1 VNLNNGL
8 GHHEVHVTRGRG
20 NALRR
25 SRTSK
30 CINRSRVT
38 GLSIKKLALHRPDL
52 HLAGIGQNQGANGQ
66 DGQSEEEDRNRDG

>member
-1 VNLNNGL
+1 L
-8 GHHEVHVTRGRG
+8 GYDEVHVTSGRG

-30 CINRSRVT
+30 RFNRRGVT

-52 HLAGIGQNQGANGQ
+52 HLTGIGKNQGANRE
-66 DGQSEEEDRNRDG
+66 DGQSKEENGNRER